1 MGKLLHM
8 QGDTV
13 VHEIDL
19 SKQVFTIGRALH
31 CNLSID
37 DPHISQHHTQ
47 IIADRD
53 EQGGKVS
60 YRLKDLYSTNGTFV
74 NNQRVDAIQLKDHD
88 TVCIGSSIFTFCE
101 KQAS

>member
-8 QGDTV
+8 QGDTI

-19 SKQVFTIGRALH
+19 SEQVFTIGRALH

-47 IIADRD
+47 IIPDRD
-53 EQGGKVS
+53 ELDGKVS
-60 YRLKDLYSTNGTFV
+60 YRLKDLYSTNGTYV
-74 NNQRVDAIQLKDHD
+74 NNQRIDAVRLKDHD
-88 TVCIGSSIFTFCE
+88 IVCIGSSMFTFCE